1 MSTLG
6 ELSAS
11 MLARLTQ
18 IDYDREMAFIATVHQ
33 GDKEVE
39 IGVCRYSGNAD
50 QESCEFA
57 VVVADEWQRRGLGRK
72 LMGVLIET
80 ARDRGLKY
88 MTGMFLAKNEDM
100 LRFVKELGFVLSNDP
115 EEKTIKLGLLTL
127 QA

>member
-1 MSTLG
+1 
-6 ELSAS
+6 

-18 IDYDREMAFIATVHQ
+18 IDYDREMAFVATVHQ